1 MAWYWWLAMG
11 LPIGSVFGAFLMG
24 LVVQRKIAE
33 QRDITFKL
41 GRELGTG
48 EGYKLR
54 DKELRQ
60 AYSARGKKGW
70 ETKRARD
77 GWSA

>member
-1 MAWYWWLAMG
+1 MFW
-11 LPIGSVFGAFLMG
+11 IGMLVGVAVGVFLMG

-33 QRDITFKL
+33 QRDSSFKL
-41 GRELGTG
+41 GRELGHG
-48 EGYKLR
+48 EGWKAR

-70 ETKRARD
+70 ETKRKAV
-77 GWSA
+77 GA

>member
-1 MAWYWWLAMG
+1 MFWIG
-11 LPIGSVFGAFLMG
+11 LLVGVAVGVFLMG
-24 LVVQRKIAE
+24 LAVQRKIAE
-33 QRDITFKL
+33 QRDASFKL

-48 EGYKLR
+48 EGRNAR

-70 ETKRARD
+70 AKRKAVGD
-77 GWSA
+77 A